1 MPEKYYVDTLI
12 WRDYYEN
19 RRDRFRPLGELA
31 FQFFKKA
38 INEESLIFCS
48 DFIEHELLKDYD
60 EEKIQDIFSI
70 IDRIHILR
78 RLEVKA
84 EQFKEAAGLCK
95 ERKVPFGDALHAI
108 VARDAGAIVITRDHH
123 FEELQDI
130 VISKKP
136 EDLL

>member
-19 RRDRFRPLGELA
+19 RRDRFKPLGEWA

-38 INEESLIFCS
+38 IKEESLIFCS
-48 DFIEHELLKDYD
+48 DFVEHELLKDYD
-60 EEKIQDIFSI
+60 EEKIKNMLNIIEDIHLLI
-70 IDRIHILR
+70 RIDI
-78 RLEVKA
+78 KA

-108 VARDAGAIVITRDHH
+108 VARDLGAIVITRDHH

-130 VISKKP
+130 AISKKP